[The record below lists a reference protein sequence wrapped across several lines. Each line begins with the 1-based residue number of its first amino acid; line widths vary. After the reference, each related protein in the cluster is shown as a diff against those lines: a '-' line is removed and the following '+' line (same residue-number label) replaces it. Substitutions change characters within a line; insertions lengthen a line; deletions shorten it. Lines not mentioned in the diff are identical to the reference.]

1 MSIYYCF
8 HLIHFVIIVTN
19 LWYWVEIACTLLCAF
34 EVYNSNKVTTFIRRG
49 RVMDCKS
56 CYKLRIIN
64 VGL

>member
-34 EVYNSNKVTTFIRRG
+34 EVYNSNKVTT
-49 RVMDCKS
+49 
-56 CYKLRIIN
+56 KLLLLSEGG
-64 VGL
+64 V